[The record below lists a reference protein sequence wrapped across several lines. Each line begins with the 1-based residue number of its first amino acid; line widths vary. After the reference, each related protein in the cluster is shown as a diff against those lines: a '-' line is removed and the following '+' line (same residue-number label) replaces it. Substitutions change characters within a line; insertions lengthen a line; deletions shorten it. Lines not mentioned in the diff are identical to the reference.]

1 MTNDL
6 SLNRKS
12 KDSVFVKFFSY
23 IKNVKQLYE
32 EFHPEITDL
41 TEDDIQIQTLD
52 SAIVNTIYNDLGFI
66 VKDKFVML
74 VEAQSS
80 WNPNIALRMLFYL
93 NETFRRYLTDTKQ
106 SEHSN
111 SKVKLPTPEMYVIYT
126 GDGVKPETVSLS
138 EEFFDGNPDIEL
150 RVKVLSQINTT
161 LAGQYIGFCKVFDTQ
176 RKLYENG
183 ILAAKETYRICIEKG
198 YLIEFMKDHEKEVI
212 DMMTQLFDEETMRKQ
227 YDIASRRESLEQ
239 GIKIGEERGLKLGEE
254 RGLKLGEERGLKLG
268 EERGLKLG
276 EERTKLSL
284 ASALITKGIMS
295 LDEISQITGLPLEKI
310 KTLTMS

>member
-1 MTNDL
+1 MEKNFQKRKCPAKRGLEKTKNDL
-6 SLNRKS
+6 PHIRL
-12 KDSVFVKFFSY
+12 
-23 IKNVKQLYE
+23 
-32 EFHPEITDL
+32 
-41 TEDDIQIQTLD
+41 
-52 SAIVNTIYNDLGFI
+52 
-66 VKDKFVML
+66 
-74 VEAQSS
+74 
-80 WNPNIALRMLFYL
+80 
-93 NETFRRYLTDTKQ
+93 
-106 SEHSN
+106 
-111 SKVKLPTPEMYVIYT
+111 LP
-126 GDGVKPETVSLS
+126 D

-239 GIKIGEERGLKLGEE
+239 GIKIGEERGLKI
-254 RGLKLGEERGLKLG
+254 GEERGLKLG

-310 KTLTMS
+310 KTLTMSIS